1 MSERLFRRK
10 ALEKLASP
18 ERLDQLMSITTV
30 RGWLTLLALGSLIVA
45 AAVWGFFAKIPTTL
59 SGEGILRS
67 SDQAANGLE
76 AVLYV
81 SVWDG
86 MRIQPGMVAKISP
99 VTVVKEEH
107 GLMLGNVAS
116 VERSASTYEEMLL
129 ALGNDTLVQTL
140 ASAGKLI
147 EVHVE
152 LEVDE
157 HNPSGYAWTSVQGPP
172 TAVQVGTICSGVI
185 VIAEQRPID
194 LVFSQ

>member
-1 MSERLFRRK
+1 MSQRLFRRK

-30 RGWLTLLALGSLIVA
+30 RGWLALLALGSLIVA
-45 AAVWGFFAKIPTTL
+45 IGIWGFFAKIPTTI

-67 SDQAANGLE
+67 SDQDMSSLE
-76 AVLYV
+76 GVLYV

-86 MRIQPGMVAKISP
+86 MRVQPGMVAKISP

-107 GLMLGNVAS
+107 GLLLGRVAS
-116 VERSASTYEEMLL
+116 VERTASTYEQMLF

-140 ASAGKLI
+140 ASSGNLI
-147 EVHVE
+147 EIRVD

-157 HNPSGYAWTSVQGPP
+157 KTPSGYRWTSVQGPP
-172 TAVQVGTICSGVI
+172 TPVQNGTICSGVI
-185 VIAEQRPID
+185 VIAEQRPVE
-194 LVFSQ
+194 LVFSR